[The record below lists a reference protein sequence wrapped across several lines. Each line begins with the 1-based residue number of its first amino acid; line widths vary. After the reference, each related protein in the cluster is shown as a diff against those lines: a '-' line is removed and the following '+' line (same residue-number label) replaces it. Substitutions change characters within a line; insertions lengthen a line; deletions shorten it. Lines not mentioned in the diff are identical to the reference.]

1 MQHRAPAQEGERQ
14 ASEAGQR
21 EVIAF
26 LSDPATHGGA
36 AVERVD
42 THISRI
48 FLAGDRAWKLKRALR
63 TNYLDFS
70 TRDRREQSCRR
81 ELEVNRAAGSIYTG
95 VMPVV
100 RCNGRL
106 RLGGPGVP
114 VEWLVEMRRFDRSR
128 ELDRLCE
135 SGTLTLPI
143 IERLADEIAALHYAA
158 PETPGFGDA
167 EDLRARIDQIAGAFA
182 EAAGGSDLGA
192 GAETW
197 RSAAQAAC
205 QARAGLIARRA
216 RLGRVRR
223 CHGDLHLGNV
233 VMLGDRPTP
242 FDAIEFNEAIASID
256 VLYDLALTLSDLIMR
271 GRADLAN
278 GLLNHYLGA
287 TRDYGGL
294 PLMALYLS
302 MRGAVRAM
310 TAASRGAG
318 EEAVRDFAFA
328 MEALRPGPAPRLVAI
343 GGVSGTGKSTLARG
357 LAPRLAPPPG
367 AIVIRSDVVRKRL
380 SGARPE
386 DRLPLEAYSPEMD
399 RKVLARMAFDARA
412 ALRAGAAVVLDATF
426 LDAEARGC
434 AETIADGQGVR
445 FDGIWLEIAAEAAM
459 DRVGRRVADASDA
472 TADVVRRQAERAVR
486 PVGWRI
492 VDAGRPLTAVLAD
505 AEQGLDASAP

>member
-1 MQHRAPAQEGERQ
+1 
-14 ASEAGQR
+14 
-21 EVIAF
+21 
-26 LSDPATHGGA
+26 
-36 AVERVD
+36 
-42 THISRI
+42 
-48 FLAGDRAWKLKRALR
+48 
-63 TNYLDFS
+63 
-70 TRDRREQSCRR
+70 
-81 ELEVNRAAGSIYTG
+81 
-95 VMPVV
+95 
-100 RCNGRL
+100 
-106 RLGGPGVP
+106 
-114 VEWLVEMRRFDRSR
+114 
-128 ELDRLCE
+128 
-135 SGTLTLPI
+135 
-143 IERLADEIAALHYAA
+143 
-158 PETPGFGDA
+158 
-167 EDLRARIDQIAGAFA
+167 
-182 EAAGGSDLGA
+182 
-192 GAETW
+192 
-197 RSAAQAAC
+197 
-205 QARAGLIARRA
+205 
-216 RLGRVRR
+216 
-223 CHGDLHLGNV
+223 
-233 VMLGDRPTP
+233 
-242 FDAIEFNEAIASID
+242 
-256 VLYDLALTLSDLIMR
+256 MR

-287 TRDYGGL
+287 RRDYGGL

-328 MEALRPGPAPRLVAI
+328 VEALRPGPAPRLVAI

-386 DRLPLEAYSPEMD
+386 DRLPLEAYSPAMD

-426 LDAEARGC
+426 LDPEARGC
-434 AETIADGQGVR
+434 AETIADGRGVR

-472 TADVVRRQAERAVR
+472 TADVVRRQAERAVC